1 LTIADSARSVVA
13 MGNKIIRVLIA
24 DDHTLVRESL
34 VGLLQGDGDVQ
45 VVAQAADGLE
55 TVEKAIA
62 TRPDVVVTDISMPR
76 LNGIEVVRRLR
87 EALPDT
93 RVLVLTMHQE
103 DEYVLQA
110 VRVGAAGYMVK
121 DCAASEL
128 LAAVRSLHAG
138 RGYFGPQA
146 AKALAEQLQHPERDL
161 GDPYGQLTA
170 REREVFHL
178 LAEGLTTKEIAR
190 QLGISTKTAENHRAR
205 VLAKL
210 GVRNTAEL
218 VRYALRK
225 GLLD

>member
-1 LTIADSARSVVA
+1 
-13 MGNKIIRVLIA
+13 MGMLLRVLIA
-24 DDHTLVRESL
+24 DDHVLVRESL
-34 VGLLQGDGDVQ
+34 VSLLQSGGDVQ
-45 VVAQAADGLE
+45 VVAQASDGIE

-76 LNGIEVVRRLR
+76 LGGIEVVRRLH
-87 EALPDT
+87 EDLPET

-110 VRVGAAGYMVK
+110 VRAGASGYLVK
-121 DCAASEL
+121 DSAAAEL
-128 LAAVRSLHAG
+128 LAAVRSLQAG

-146 AKALAEQLQHPERDL
+146 SRALAEQMQNPDRTVD
-161 GDPYGQLTA
+161 DPYGRLTA

-178 LAEGLTTKEIAR
+178 VVEGLTTKEIAR
-190 QLGISTKTAENHRAR
+190 RLDISVKTAENHRAR
-205 VLAKL
+205 VIAKV

-218 VRYALRK
+218 VRYALRR

>member
-1 LTIADSARSVVA
+1 
-13 MGNKIIRVLIA
+13 MGMVLRVLIA

-34 VGLLQGDGDVQ
+34 VSLLQAGGDVQ
-45 VVAQAADGLE
+45 VVAQAATGVE
-55 TVEKAIA
+55 TIEKAVA
-62 TRPDVVVTDISMPR
+62 TRPDVVVTDLSMPG
-76 LNGIEVVRRLR
+76 LGGIEVVRRLH
-87 EALPDT
+87 EALPET

-110 VRVGAAGYMVK
+110 VRAGASGYLVK
-121 DCAASEL
+121 DSAAAEL

-146 AKALAEQLQHPERDL
+146 SRALAEQMQNPDRTVD
-161 GDPYGQLTA
+161 DPYGRLTA

-178 LAEGLTTKEIAR
+178 VVEGMTTKEIAR
-190 QLGISTKTAENHRAR
+190 RLDISVKTAENHRAR
-205 VLAKL
+205 VIAKV

-218 VRYALRK
+218 VRYALRR